1 MSTATVAESTI
12 ETLADLV
19 RGLGDI
25 PLERIRFRPLPGT
38 ATEADVL
45 ARPNGVK
52 RLCELIDGVLVEKA
66 MGFYESRLAAVLISY
81 LEVFLGTHDLGIV
94 TGEGGTLRLAPGLV
108 RIPDV
113 TFLSWS
119 HFPNRLLP
127 AEQMPDLTP
136 DLAVEVL
143 SPSNTRA
150 EMARKRREYF
160 AGGCQLVWEVD
171 PAALT
176 VTVYTAPDQST
187 VLTENDQVDGGAVL
201 PGFSLS
207 IRQWFARAGQRQ
219 GR

>member
-1 MSTATVAESTI
+1 MSTATIAEPTI

-19 RGLGDI
+19 RGLGGI
-25 PLERIRFRPLPGT
+25 PLERIRFRPLPGA

-45 ARPNGVK
+45 APADRTQ
-52 RLCELIDGVLVEKA
+52 RHCELVDRVLVEKP
-66 MGFYESRLAAVLISY
+66 MGSYESRLTAVLIGFM
-81 LEVFLGTHDLGIV
+81 EAFLGRHDLGIV
-94 TGEGGTLRLAPGLV
+94 IGEGGTLRLAPGLI

-113 TFLSWS
+113 SFLSWS
-119 HFPNRLLP
+119 HSPNRLLP

-143 SPSNTRA
+143 SPSNPRA

-160 AGGCQLVWEVD
+160 AGGCQMVWEVD
-171 PAALT
+171 PVAVT
-176 VTVYTAPDQST
+176 VMVYTAPDQST
-187 VLTENDQVDGGAVL
+187 VLTEDDSLDGGAVL

-219 GR
+219 GP

>member
-1 MSTATVAESTI
+1 MSTATIAEPTI

-25 PLERIRFRPLPGT
+25 PLERIRFCPLPGA
-38 ATEADVL
+38 ATEADIF
-45 ARPNGVK
+45 APSNRMQ
-52 RLCELIDGVLVEKA
+52 RHCELVDRVLVEKP
-66 MGFYESRLAAVLISY
+66 MGYYESRLAAVLIGF
-81 LEVFLGTHDLGIV
+81 LEAFLGRHDLGIV
-94 TGEGGTLRLAPGLV
+94 IGEGGTLRLAPGLI

-113 TFLSWS
+113 SFLSWS

-171 PAALT
+171 PVAVT

-187 VLTENDQVDGGAVL
+187 VLTENDSVDGGAVL

-207 IRQWFARAGQRQ
+207 IRQWFARAGRRQ
-219 GR
+219 GP